1 MEKKDDEM
9 NKAMRLLK
17 ALAIVGLLG
26 APVAACSGESA
37 GEYVD
42 DSVISNTVRAKLLD
56 DSDLNIFQIDVTTLQ
71 GEVQISGF
79 VESQADKDRAGQV
92 ARGVDGVREV
102 HNNLVVR

>member
-1 MEKKDDEM
+1 MKIADF
-9 NKAMRLLK
+9 LK
-17 ALAIVGLLG
+17 ALAIIGLLA
-26 APVAACSGESA
+26 APVAACSGETA

-56 DSDLNIFQIDVTTLQ
+56 DKDLNIFQIDVTTLR

-79 VESQADKDRAGQV
+79 VESQADKDRASAV
-92 ARGVDGVREV
+92 ARSVDGVREV